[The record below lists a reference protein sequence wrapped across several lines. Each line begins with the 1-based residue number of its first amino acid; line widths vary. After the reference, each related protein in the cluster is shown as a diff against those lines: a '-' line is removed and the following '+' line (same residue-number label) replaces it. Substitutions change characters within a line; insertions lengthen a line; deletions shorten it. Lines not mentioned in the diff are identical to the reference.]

1 MNLEIYLK
9 INVSCEASIN
19 FHHVSQN
26 TTPRFA
32 KNTQH
37 DTSAAPAT
45 KNASSENDAKILR
58 LPHQKTI
65 FDTLWNMLECQSTT
79 PATWNEATWRLKP
92 PKVTTFAELAIGT
105 AIATSLSM
113 VADDCRRLQ
122 TVAVAEAASSEHVS
136 TPDPQ
141 SKTRTL
147 HNPSLRIRE
156 TTLAGYGYFPFI
168 AKKVKD

>member
-26 TTPRFA
+26 ITPRFA

-79 PATWNEATWRLKP
+79 PATWNEATRRLKP
-92 PKVTTFAELAIGT
+92 PKVTTFAEFAIGT

-113 VADDCRRLQ
+113 VADDCRRLRSQKRRRASTSPPQ
-122 TVAVAEAASSEHVS
+122 T
-136 TPDPQ
+136 P
-141 SKTRTL
+141 
-147 HNPSLRIRE
+147 
-156 TTLAGYGYFPFI
+156 
-168 AKKVKD
+168 KVKRELFITLRYAFGKQLWLVMVIFHSSQKK